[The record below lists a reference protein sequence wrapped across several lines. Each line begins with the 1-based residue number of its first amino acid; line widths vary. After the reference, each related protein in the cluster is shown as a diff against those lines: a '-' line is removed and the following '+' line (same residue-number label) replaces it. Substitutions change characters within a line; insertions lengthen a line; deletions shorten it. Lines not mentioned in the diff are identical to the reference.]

1 MAYMAFSGSFEHSL
15 DGKGRVIIP
24 ASFREALGENFT
36 ITINPTRTAV
46 AIYPKADWDGQLER
60 LSHINPMDKIG
71 LQYERYLMSV
81 SFSGNS
87 MDAQGRVL
95 IPAKLRAKIG
105 LTRDIR
111 FRRPEPL
118 YRGLGRRGLRQDG
131 GADGGRIRFAGGL
144 RLRKIPVLKARRG
157 HRYRLSA
164 ERESAVLDGGRGEY
178 NDDRNTDDAGQPRA
192 LRQRGLCRKAHA
204 PGGG

>member
-105 LTRDIR
+105 LTRDIV
-111 FRRPEPL
+111 FV
-118 YRGLGRRGLRQDG
+118 GLNHYIEVWDAEVYAKI

-144 RLRKIPVLKARRG
+144 RLRKIPVLKARRR

>member
-1 MAYMAFSGSFEHSL
+1 MADLGKEGCAAWLIWRFPVCSFEHSL

-46 AIYPKADWDGQLER
+46 AIYPKEMWDGQLER

-105 LTRDIR
+105 LTRDIV
-111 FRRPEPL
+111 FV
-118 YRGLGRRGLRQDG
+118 GLNHYIEIWD
-131 GADGGRIRFAGGL
+131 AE
-144 RLRKIPVLKARRG
+144 VYARMEAQTEEDFSSLVD
-157 HRYRLSA
+157 YVYEKYPS
-164 ERESAVLDGGRGEY
+164 
-178 NDDRNTDDAGQPRA
+178 
-192 LRQRGLCRKAHA
+192 
-204 PGGG
+204 

>member
-24 ASFREALGENFT
+24 ASFREAGRKFHDHHQSDQDG
-36 ITINPTRTAV
+36 R
-46 AIYPKADWDGQLER
+46 AIYPKEMWDGQLER

-105 LTRDIR
+105 LTRDIV
-111 FRRPEPL
+111 FV
-118 YRGLGRRGLRQDG
+118 GLNHYIEVWD
-131 GADGGRIRFAGGL
+131 
-144 RLRKIPVLKARRG
+144 
-157 HRYRLSA
+157 A
-164 ERESAVLDGGRGEY
+164 EVYAKMEAQTEDEFDSLVDYVYEKY
-178 NDDRNTDDAGQPRA
+178 PS
-192 LRQRGLCRKAHA
+192 
-204 PGGG
+204 